1 MTTKIELSVE
11 EMLSYTRHL
20 KDLIDVK
27 HELSI
32 ARHALLQAQN
42 AAKDLLARDLMR
54 GNTFGRISEA
64 LFGAANNVS
73 DEACVTAV
81 KRFARIVTAAKSLA
95 DEAQEYSF
103 DDIGLGRG
111 APNSYW
117 EDLDEALDQVDGE
130 PQA

>member
-11 EMLSYTRHL
+11 EMLSYMRHL
-20 KDLIDVK
+20 KELSQVK

-42 AAKDLLARDLMR
+42 AAKDILARDLMR
-54 GNTFGRISEA
+54 GNTLGRISEA

-73 DEACVTAV
+73 DEACVAEI
-81 KRFARIVTAAKSLA
+81 KRFARIVTAAKALT

-117 EDLDEALDQVDGE
+117 EDLDEALDQVDEE

>member
-1 MTTKIELSVE
+1 MTTKIELSVA
-11 EMLSYTRHL
+11 EMLSYMRHL
-20 KDLIDVK
+20 KELINLK

-32 ARHALLQAQN
+32 ARNALLQAQD

-54 GNTFGRISEA
+54 GNTFGRIAEA

-73 DEACVTAV
+73 DEACVAEV

-117 EDLDEALDQVDGE
+117 EDLDEALDQVDEE

>member
-11 EMLSYTRHL
+11 EMLSYMRHL
-20 KDLIDVK
+20 KELIDVK

-103 DDIGLGRG
+103 DDIGLGRA

>member
-11 EMLSYTRHL
+11 EMLSYMRHL
-20 KDLIDVK
+20 KELIDVK

-32 ARHALLQAQN
+32 TRHALLQAQN

-103 DDIGLGRG
+103 ADIGLGRG

-130 PQA
+130 PQT